1 MFYLIRFFKK
11 VTFLSLKIISC
22 LQMPNGPF
30 FGIIFIMKTIGNRY
44 VVVDLEATST
54 GSKAKIIQV
63 GIVVI
68 EDGKI
73 VDHYT
78 TDVNPHESLDV
89 HIKELTG
96 LTDQRLAQAPD
107 FSQVARKI
115 FDLVEDGIFV
125 AHNVQF
131 DANLLAENLFFEGY
145 ELRNPRVD
153 TVELAQVFFP
163 GLEKYSLPILC
174 RELGIPLKDAH
185 TALSD
190 AQATAELLLLLRK
203 KMAQLPKGLLER
215 LLEMADALLYESY
228 LVIEE
233 MYRSQSILSSPDLV
247 EVQGLYFKK
256 IVAPLKSRKL
266 SQDFS
271 KNISLLN
278 LEVREEQEN
287 FAKEVGLLLKNESVS
302 FIQGQTG
309 IGKTYGY
316 LLPALSQS
324 KERQIVLSVP
334 TKILQNQIMEEEG
347 KHLNEVFHI
356 DIHSLKGP
364 QNYLKLDAFYRSLQ
378 ENDENRLFRRFKM
391 QLLVWLTE
399 TETGD
404 FDEIGQLYRYQHFLT
419 NLRHDGNLS
428 SQSLFVTED
437 FWQRSQESAKACRLL
452 VTNHAYL
459 VTRLEDNP
467 EFVSDRLL
475 IIDEV
480 QKILLAL
487 ENLLKETYDIQSIID
502 LVDKALLEEQNKVQQ
517 RILESI
523 RFECLYLIEQFQ
535 SGKSKKN
542 ILDSLTNL
550 RQYFSEVEGF
560 EELVRYYTAE
570 RDYWLEA
577 TETSQKKIQIS
588 STKSGRILLSS
599 LVPSSCQVL
608 GVSATLEISQRVSLA
623 DLLGYPEAKFVKIE
637 ARGKREQEVVLVK
650 DFPLVTE
657 TSLEVYAKE
666 VADLLMDVQDFQQ
679 PILVLFTAK
688 DMLLA
693 VSDLLP
699 VSHLAQYKNG
709 DVHQLKKRFEKGE
722 QQILLG
728 AASFW
733 EGVDFSSHPF
743 VIQVVPRLPF
753 QNPQDSLT
761 KKINQELNQEG
772 KNAFYDYQLPMAIIR
787 LKQAL
792 GRSMRHEHQRSL
804 TLILD
809 RRIVGKR
816 YGKQIVASLAK
827 EATVETVYQS
837 EVYEVIDK
845 FLNEL

>member
-1 MFYLIRFFKK
+1 
-11 VTFLSLKIISC
+11 
-22 LQMPNGPF
+22 
-30 FGIIFIMKTIGNRY
+30 MKTIGNRY

-78 TDVNPHESLDV
+78 TDVNPHEPLDA

-163 GLEKYSLPILC
+163 ELEKYSLPILC
-174 RELGIPLKDAH
+174 RELGIPLKHAH

-190 AQATAELLLLLRK
+190 AQATAELLLFLRE

-233 MYRSQSILSSPDLV
+233 IYRNQSILSSLDLV

-256 IVAPLKSRKL
+256 TADPMESRKL

-287 FAKEVGLLLKNESVS
+287 FAKEVGLLLKDEPVS
-302 FIQGQTG
+302 LIQAPTG

-316 LLPALSQS
+316 LLPALSQV
-324 KERQIVLSVP
+324 ENRQIVLSVP
-334 TKILQNQIMEEEG
+334 TKILQNQIMEEG
-347 KHLNEVFHI
+347 KRLKEVFRT

-364 QNYLKLDAFYRSLQ
+364 QNYLKLDTFYRSLQ

-404 FDEIGQLYRYQHFLT
+404 LDEIGQLYRYQHFLT
-419 NLRHDGNLS
+419 DLRHDGNLS
-428 SQSLFVTED
+428 SKSLFVTED
-437 FWQRSQESAKACRLL
+437 FWKRSQEKAQTCKLL

-487 ENLLKETYDIQSIID
+487 ENLLQETHDIQSIID
-502 LVDKALLEEQNKVQQ
+502 LLDKALLEEQNKVQQ

-542 ILDSLTNL
+542 ILDSLANL
-550 RQYFSEVEGF
+550 HQYFSELKVEGF
-560 EELVRYYTAE
+560 EELVRYFTAE
-570 RDYWLEA
+570 GDYWLET

-599 LVPSSCQVL
+599 LVPESCQVL

-637 ARGKREQEVVLVK
+637 ARRKQDQEVVLVK

-666 VADLLMDVQDFQQ
+666 VADLLMDVQAFQQ
-679 PILVLFTAK
+679 PILVLFTSK

-753 QNPQDSLT
+753 QNPQEPLT

-792 GRSMRHEHQRSL
+792 GRSMRREHQRSL

-827 EATVETVYQS
+827 EASVTTIAQS
-837 EVYEVIDK
+837 EVNEAIDR

>member
-1 MFYLIRFFKK
+1 
-11 VTFLSLKIISC
+11 
-22 LQMPNGPF
+22 
-30 FGIIFIMKTIGNRY
+30 MKTIGNRY

-78 TDVNPHESLDV
+78 TDVNPHEPLDA

-131 DANLLAENLFFEGY
+131 DANLLAENLFLEGY

-163 GLEKYSLPILC
+163 ELEKYSLPILC
-174 RELGIPLKDAH
+174 QELGIPLKHAH

-190 AQATAELLLLLRK
+190 AQATAELLLFLRE

-233 MYRSQSILSSPDLV
+233 IYRNQSILTSPDLF
-247 EVQGLYFKK
+247 EVQGIYFKK
-256 IVAPLKSRKL
+256 IAAPLKPRKL

-278 LEVREEQEN
+278 LEVRERQES
-287 FAKEVGLLLKNESVS
+287 FAKEVGLLLKDEPVS
-302 FIQGQTG
+302 LIQAPTG

-316 LLPALSQS
+316 LLPALSQA
-324 KERQIVLSVP
+324 KEHQIVLSVP
-334 TKILQNQIMEEEG
+334 TKILQNQIMEEG
-347 KHLNEVFHI
+347 KQLKEVFHI

-364 QNYLKLDAFYRSLQ
+364 HNYLKLDAFYRSLQ

-404 FDEIGQLYRYQHFLT
+404 LDEIGQLYRYQHFLT
-419 NLRHDGNLS
+419 DLRHDGNLS
-428 SQSLFVTED
+428 SQSLFMTED
-437 FWQRSQESAKACRLL
+437 FWKRSQERAQTCKLL

-480 QKILLAL
+480 QKVLLAL
-487 ENLLKETYDIQSIID
+487 ENLLQETYDIQSIIA
-502 LVDKALLEEQNKVQQ
+502 LVDKALVEEQNRIQQ

-523 RFECLYLIEQFQ
+523 RFEFIYLIEQFQ
-535 SGKSKKN
+535 SGKSKKS
-542 ILDSLTNL
+542 ILDSFANL
-550 RQYFSEVEGF
+550 RQYFSELEVEGF
-560 EELVRYYTAE
+560 EELVRYFTVE
-570 RDYWLEA
+570 GDYWLEA

-588 STKSGRILLSS
+588 STKSGRIFLSS
-599 LVPSSCQVL
+599 LVPDSCQVL

-623 DLLGYPEAKFVKIE
+623 DLLGYPEAKFVKVE
-637 ARGKREQEVVLVK
+637 AGKKQDQEVVLIK

-666 VADLLMDVQDFQQ
+666 VADLLMKVQAFQQ

-753 QNPQDSLT
+753 QNPQEPLT

-792 GRSMRHEHQRSL
+792 GRSMRREHQRSL

-809 RRIVGKR
+809 RRIVGRR
-816 YGKQIVASLAK
+816 YGKQIVTSLAK
-827 EATVETVYQS
+827 EATVKTVSRS
-837 EVYEVIDK
+837 EVDEAVDK

>member
-1 MFYLIRFFKK
+1 
-11 VTFLSLKIISC
+11 
-22 LQMPNGPF
+22 
-30 FGIIFIMKTIGNRY
+30 MKTIGNRY

-78 TDVNPHESLDV
+78 TDVNPHEPLDA

-96 LTDQRLAQAPD
+96 LTDKRLAQAPD

-153 TVELAQVFFP
+153 TVELTQVFFP
-163 GLEKYSLPILC
+163 ELEKYSLPILC
-174 RELGIPLKDAH
+174 RELGIPLKHAH

-190 AQATAELLLLLRK
+190 AQATAELLLFLRE

-233 MYRSQSILSSPDLV
+233 IYRSQSILSSSDLV

-256 IVAPLKSRKL
+256 IATPLKPRKL

-278 LEVREEQEN
+278 LEVREEQES
-287 FAKEVGLLLKNESVS
+287 FAKEISLLLKDEPVS
-302 FIQGQTG
+302 LIQAPTG

-316 LLPALSQS
+316 LLPALSQA

-334 TKILQNQIMEEEG
+334 TKILQNQIMEEG
-347 KHLNEVFHI
+347 KRLKDVFHI

-364 QNYLKLDAFYRSLQ
+364 HNYLKLDAFYRSLQ

-404 FDEIGQLYRYQHFLT
+404 LDEIGQLYRYQHFLT
-419 NLRHDGNLS
+419 DLRHDGNLS

-437 FWQRSQESAKACRLL
+437 FWKRSQERAQTCKLL

-487 ENLLKETYDIQSIID
+487 ENLLQETHDIQSIIE
-502 LVDKALLEEQNKVQQ
+502 LLDKALLEEQNKVLQ

-523 RFECLYLIEQFQ
+523 RFECFYLIEQFQ

-542 ILDSLTNL
+542 ILDSLVNIH
-550 RQYFSEVEGF
+550 QYFSELEVEGF
-560 EELVRYYTAE
+560 EELVRYFTAD

-577 TETSQKKIQIS
+577 IETSQKKIQIS

-599 LVPSSCQVL
+599 LVPDSCQVL

-623 DLLGYPEAKFVKIE
+623 DLLGYPEAKFVKIK
-637 ARGKREQEVVLVK
+637 ACKKQDQEVVLVK

-666 VADLLMDVQDFQQ
+666 VAELLMEVKDFQQ

-753 QNPQDSLT
+753 QNPQEPLT

-792 GRSMRHEHQRSL
+792 GRSMRREHQRSL

-827 EATVETVYQS
+827 EATVKTVSRS
-837 EVYEVIDK
+837 EVDEAVDK